1 MGSLP
6 PFPPLCDISS
16 KLSTHET
23 NLITPNSRRP
33 IREKTGWNPIFIRKH
48 KQRNIYL
55 YNTATKKCKKSFQ
68 TDYTDR
74 RWGLLK
80 NLLKKPRNHK
90 GESHRTVGDSMGHK
104 EGSRRTAGGVHGTQ
118 RGSCR
123 TAGGVHGTQRG
134 SRRTAGGVHGIVF
147 KYFQQLPD
155 LSQIQGRSIWRILLI
170 CRTYLYTVDW

>member
-104 EGSRRTAGGVHGTQ
+104 EGSHRTVGDSMGHKE
-118 RGSCR
+118 
-123 TAGGVHGTQRG
+123 G

-155 LSQIQGRSIWRILLI
+155 LSQIQGRSIWRMLLI

>member
-6 PFPPLCDISS
+6 PLAPLCDISS

-90 GESHRTVGDSMGHK
+90 GESRRTVGGFHGAQGGK
-104 EGSRRTAGGVHGTQ
+104 PQNRWGSPWNR
-118 RGSCR
+118 
-123 TAGGVHGTQRG
+123 
-134 SRRTAGGVHGIVF
+134 
-147 KYFQQLPD
+147 FQIFSATSWFVADTGAIHLKNVTN
-155 LSQIQGRSIWRILLI
+155 LSHISIYLWLI
-170 CRTYLYTVDW
+170 GY